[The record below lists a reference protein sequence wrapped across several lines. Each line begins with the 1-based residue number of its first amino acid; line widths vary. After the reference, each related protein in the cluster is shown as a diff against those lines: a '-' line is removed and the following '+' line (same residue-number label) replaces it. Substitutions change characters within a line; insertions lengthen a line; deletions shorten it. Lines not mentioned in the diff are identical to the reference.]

1 MNQVYDLVGES
12 IFGEMWIALKIYIV
26 HFDDDKEWC
35 TSEADDSPN
44 LLMIQQSWVT
54 YMSVGEWQS
63 YAYEERLEKDRMLL
77 EK

>member
-1 MNQVYDLVGES
+1 MMAPWVFEVQVNADDNPS
-12 IFGEMWIALKIYIV
+12 I
-26 HFDDDKEWC
+26 
-35 TSEADDSPN
+35 DSPN

-63 YAYEERLEKDRMLL
+63 YAYEERLEKDCLLL

>member
-1 MNQVYDLVGES
+1 MKYWMMAPWFFEVQVNADDSPS
-12 IFGEMWIALKIYIV
+12 I
-26 HFDDDKEWC
+26 
-35 TSEADDSPN
+35 DSPN

-63 YAYEERLEKDRMLL
+63 YAYEERLEKDWLLL

>member
-1 MNQVYDLVGES
+1 MMAPWVFEVQVN
-12 IFGEMWIALKIYIV
+12 
-26 HFDDDKEWC
+26 
-35 TSEADDSPN
+35 ADDNPN

-63 YAYEERLEKDRMLL
+63 YAYEKRLEKDRLLL